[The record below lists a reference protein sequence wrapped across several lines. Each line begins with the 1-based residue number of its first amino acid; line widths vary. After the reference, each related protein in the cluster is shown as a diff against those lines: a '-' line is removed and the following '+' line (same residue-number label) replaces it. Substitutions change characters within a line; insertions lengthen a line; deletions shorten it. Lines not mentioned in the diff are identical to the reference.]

1 MSISLE
7 SHAQIESFQHL
18 WLYLV
23 RIFVRRKILRTP
35 GVGAAPRGFLSLR
48 AGMKSASRSPI
59 FGGVML
65 ALIEGARIMLDRVAG
80 GRSLQTLT
88 EHLLSLPPAPITANY
103 HHPQRFFSCSKY
115 RMIFALRYRSSSA
128 QAPPRY
134 SWSVLLLLCRLWGLQ
149 LCQSLCHTRRIS
161 CSGASARSSSR

>member
-1 MSISLE
+1 
-7 SHAQIESFQHL
+7 
-18 WLYLV
+18 
-23 RIFVRRKILRTP
+23 
-35 GVGAAPRGFLSLR
+35 
-48 AGMKSASRSPI
+48 MKSASRSPI

-65 ALIEGARIMLDRVAG
+65 ALIEGAGIMLDRVAG

-134 SWSVLLLLCRLWGLQ
+134 SCRKFAARAQKKIEQRCLDTTTTTLCGGGGHRAREAAADPRLLQSAQGQCR
-149 LCQSLCHTRRIS
+149 TR
-161 CSGASARSSSR
+161 AAAPALPQAKKHAVDHAR